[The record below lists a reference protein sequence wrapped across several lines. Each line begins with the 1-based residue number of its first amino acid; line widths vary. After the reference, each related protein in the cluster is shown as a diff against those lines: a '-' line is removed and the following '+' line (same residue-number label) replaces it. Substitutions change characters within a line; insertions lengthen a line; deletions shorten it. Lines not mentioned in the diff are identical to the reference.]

1 MTLLHC
7 LSHRKAVPTAQAIT
21 IIYDYNTIVAAGTRN
36 SSVHSTKHIHSTKSE
51 TRTHTAM
58 SSDAQAVYRPYI
70 ISPLPLCGVEVR
82 GIDLRKD
89 VDPETVAVIKR
100 DVAEYRLVLFRDQGV
115 VSGHRQV
122 DISRWFGELDC
133 PFHKHPA
140 SPHPEVG
147 VGMQLLLL
155 VSHINH

>member
-1 MTLLHC
+1 MNIDLVVSLREKQCPLLRPS
-7 LSHRKAVPTAQAIT
+7 LYDSNAIVAET
-21 IIYDYNTIVAAGTRN
+21 QVAAGTRN
-36 SSVHSTKHIHSTKSE
+36 SSVLSRPSTFTAQSQ
-51 TRTHTAM
+51 RPGHTAM

-89 VDPETVAVIKR
+89 IDPETVAVIKR

-147 VGMQLLLL
+147 VGM
-155 VSHINH
+155 